1 MLQGRR
7 KRYVIATIFAV
18 VAIAIALYYAAES
31 NPYKNSR
38 AWNFDSYKA
47 NSAPDGFLSNQ
58 SDSGGVWV
66 VQPEE
71 TAVSKPNVIAQL
83 SGNGTESDYRI
94 LIAEDQQGYTQFKA
108 SIKFKIIGGEK
119 EQAAGLI
126 IRFQDTRRYFVLV
139 ADAANDRFSL
149 CRAEPGK
156 LICTQDVNVDVTT
169 GEWHT
174 ITAHV
179 AAQGIGGYL
188 DDRLLVQRYDQHY
201 IGGLIGLWTKGD
213 SKVYFDDLSI
223 VY

>member
-7 KRYVIATIFAV
+7 KRYIIAASFAV
-18 VAIAIALYYAAES
+18 VAIAVALYYAAES

-58 SDSGGVWV
+58 SDSGGVWA

-71 TAVSKPNVIAQL
+71 TAVSKPNVMAQL
-83 SGNGTESDYRI
+83 AGNETESNYRI
-94 LIAEDQQGYTQFKA
+94 LIVEDQQGYTQFKA
-108 SIKFKIIGGEK
+108 SMKFKIISGEK

-126 IRFQDTRRYFVLV
+126 IRFQDINSYFVLV
-139 ADAANDRFSL
+139 ADAANGRFSL
-149 CRAEPGK
+149 CRAEPGN
-156 LICTQDVNVDVTT
+156 LICTQDVNVDITT

-174 ITAHV
+174 ITAHA
-179 AAQGIGGYL
+179 AAQGIAGYL
-188 DDRLLVQRYDQHY
+188 DDKRLIQRYDQHY
-201 IGGLIGLWTKGD
+201 MGGLIGLWTKGD